1 MFHNYRIRLGLLAA
15 SLLLFAIVVWRWRR
29 AARGTRVEIDELA
42 LPYRPEPSLRAE
54 PLAPIDRSEPSPVEP
69 EADLDISR
77 SIDEKSALAEPL
89 APGIEQL
96 VSGEQPDVTP
106 AAPGED
112 QHDDLTIVEGIG
124 PKISAL
130 LGAAGI
136 NTFAQLAAADEGRL
150 REILLEA
157 RLRMADPRTWPE
169 QARLAA
175 EGDWEGL
182 KTLQRQLKA
191 GRRQG

>member
-1 MFHNYRIRLGLLAA
+1 MFHKRRIRLGLLAA

-29 AARGTRVEIDELA
+29 AARGTRVEIDELV
-42 LPYRPEPSLRAE
+42 LPYRPEPSFRAE
-54 PLAPIDRSEPSPVEP
+54 PPA
-69 EADLDISR
+69 A
-77 SIDEKSALAEPL
+77 
-89 APGIEQL
+89 GIEQ
-96 VSGEQPDVTP
+96 VETIGEQPVIIP
-106 AAPGED
+106 AVPNED

-130 LGAAGI
+130 LAAAGI
-136 NTFAQLAAADEGRL
+136 NTFAQLASADEGRL

-169 QARLAA
+169 QAKLAA